1 MPRLQQSKIKSG
13 KRILLVDDQAD
24 YAMTTAAL
32 ISREGHDV
40 VTASSG
46 EEALKILRREY
57 FDLILLDYYM
67 PGGMTGEDTVVQL
80 RKFNTHVQVILQTGY
95 AGEYPPREMLR
106 RLDIQGYHDKADGPD
121 KLLLWIDV
129 GLKVAYMVQLLFKS
143 RQGLRYILDVTP
155 EMHKIQ
161 PLEDLLQGILY
172 EITGLIGA
180 VNSFVA
186 IVPEDR
192 ASSDAREHDTF
203 LAFVDEGVGPEIRV
217 ATGRF
222 AAKPTLESCLEKPA
236 LQAIQ
241 EALDRK
247 QTIIVDGFSVVPLYV
262 GEKKLGVIYLDQ
274 GVIQPQEIELLEVFA
289 NQAAVAVQNTRLYEM
304 ATIDPLTSVYVR
316 RVFDQW
322 LLQEIRSVFRENLEL
337 SVLMIDMDGLKMIN
351 DTAGHPAGDQA
362 LIALGKV
369 LRRATRTVDVA
380 ARCGGDEFA
389 VLLPKTSIE
398 NAARVAER
406 ILEMLQDESVQSP
419 QGPLSVRVSIGI
431 AGVGKHGFDM
441 QKIPHP
447 VPQAYWAAMAAR
459 LVQGADSMLYLA
471 KKSPGP
477 HLHIGDA
484 IEWPD
489 VLSE

>member
-13 KRILLVDDQAD
+13 KRILMVDDQAD
-24 YAMTTAAL
+24 YATTTAAL
-32 ISREGHDV
+32 IAREGHDV

-67 PGGMTGEDTVVQL
+67 PGGMTGEDTVAEL
-80 RKFNTHVQVILQTGY
+80 RKFNTYVQVILQTGY

-106 RLDIQGYHDKADGPD
+106 RLDIQGYHDKTDGPD
-121 KLLLWIDV
+121 KLLLWVDV
-129 GLKVAYMVQLLFKS
+129 GLKVAYMVQLLYKS

-155 EMHKIQ
+155 DMHRIQ

-186 IVPEDR
+186 ICPEDR
-192 ASSDAREHDTF
+192 SSSDLREHDAF
-203 LAFVDEGVGPEIRV
+203 LAVVDEGAGPEIRV

-222 AAKPTLESCLEKPA
+222 AAKPRIETCLEKPA

-247 QTIIVDGFSVVPLYV
+247 ETIIVDGFSVVPLHV

-274 GVIQPQEIELLEVFA
+274 GVIQPQEIELLQVFA

-304 ATIDPLTSVYVR
+304 ATIDPLTCVYVR
-316 RVFDQW
+316 RFFDQW
-322 LLQEIRSVFRENLEL
+322 LLQELRSGFRENLDL

-369 LRRATRTVDVA
+369 LRRATRTADVA
-380 ARCGGDEFA
+380 ARYGGDEFA

-406 ILEMLQDESVQSP
+406 ILEMLQNESVQ
-419 QGPLSVRVSIGI
+419 GPGDPLPVRVSIGV
-431 AGVGKHGFDM
+431 AGLGKHGFDM
-441 QKIPHP
+441 PKIPHP
-447 VPQAYWAAMAAR
+447 VPQPYWDAMAAR

-477 HLHIGDA
+477 GLHIGDA
-484 IEWPD
+484 IEWPPFI
-489 VLSE
+489 SE